1 VEYANRSN
9 SRRTRPIVCVDY
21 AEACEE
27 TGSKKDRAATANRLE
42 PDRGIFGRAD
52 VRGPEMGIGRNA
64 GASPRPPRRDHIRR
78 TQRLAWERV
87 RQAATC
93 CNRGHRFNRRIEAR
107 TLVCPSPETVATES
121 KVITRAVERERR
133 DGSLGSTLGSVIAR
147 HLEELTK
154 ISSTPKRQKLR
165 TRGFHSQ
172 SISPAPPSF
181 AGPRLHDCPACS
193 KFGLTSYS
201 RR

>member
-1 VEYANRSN
+1 MEYASRSN
-9 SRRTRPIVCVDY
+9 SKRTRPIVCLDY

-42 PDRGIFGRAD
+42 PDRGIFGRAY

-64 GASPRPPRRDHIRR
+64 GSSPRPPRRDHTRR

-87 RQAATC
+87 RQAGTC

-107 TLVCPSPETVATES
+107 TLVCPSRETVERES
-121 KVITRAVERERR
+121 KVITGAVERERR
-133 DGSLGSTLGSVIAR
+133 DGSLRSNLGSIIAR
-147 HLEELTK
+147 HLEELAK
-154 ISSTPKRQKLR
+154 ISSTPTRQKLR
-165 TRGFHSQ
+165 TRGFQAQ
-172 SISPAPPSF
+172 SISLAPLSF
-181 AGPRLHDCPACS
+181 AGPRLHDCSACS
-193 KFGLTSYS
+193 KFGLTSHS